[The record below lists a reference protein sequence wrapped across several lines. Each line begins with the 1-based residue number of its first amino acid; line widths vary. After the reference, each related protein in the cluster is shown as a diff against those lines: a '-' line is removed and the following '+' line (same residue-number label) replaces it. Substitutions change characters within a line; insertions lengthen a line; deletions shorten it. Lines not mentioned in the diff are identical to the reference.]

1 VALSLGARKGKAFVN
16 VHLHCI
22 AGNLKK
28 ISKMSMLPLS
38 EKISA
43 DDHDCYKYILFQ
55 MLYNLEENR
64 WQIKFKDWE
73 NFIS

>member
-1 VALSLGARKGKAFVN
+1 
-16 VHLHCI
+16 
-22 AGNLKK
+22 
-28 ISKMSMLPLS
+28 MSMLPLS